1 MNWSTS
7 GYLPGHRDGQKYRGY
22 VDQLREMLAGRGVEV
37 VGFMTPDDGKI
48 KKQNRRMRM
57 YDRFSEWERHLP
69 ESVASNQSNVHTSPS
84 RIGAFEVHVVQ
95 GAWYP
100 ELCPGQLQPGEKH
113 QGETEGVA
121 KAGEVPSSTL
131 DQASLDS
138 QHALLHSK
146 LWSRRW
152 PALRALLIQIGILT
166 IGPPPAVAPVPP
178 EVLKIQVEMPTRLE
192 ELSAEPLE
200 FDPIPLPDLPEV
212 PPAPHEPSIGG
223 APQSPQRPEFSENE
237 LLIRWALARLACSA
251 SDPGALDAELGA
263 DTDDDL
269 VDGFD
274 FRKKKAH
281 KVRWSL
287 ERLQLH
293 SGHLPVDKE
302 VFVGVPLRGQHHSRI
317 SREIDLVEVN
327 MCNRLFK
334 PTVLRPWDSSTGELH
349 CLIFRENGH
358 VVYGSRPLLDSPS
371 ARFLLDATKT
381 QEQLYAR
388 LQLLLTPC
396 EDAVAWEGADI
407 DRRADRSAVTTVHV
421 KLECTVAFAGQWSMS
436 SVALQA
442 EIAPSVALGMGLWKR
457 EELKQVGDLV
467 FAPAKMFRG
476 ILPIASFA
484 KLVPYLTVKGM
495 LHSNQS
501 VTGLLMPPDCIKT
514 KESRV
519 PAHDCTA
526 IGLNMRKSSAH
537 AMKPPGLTPSMVAAV
552 FMRIACV
559 RDSSCRQNL
568 LDRWKVILEECKEHT
583 KRGLNALAF
592 GQDCPANYGWSVV
605 GQGADELLCRCGGG
619 SHQLNIT
626 SVTNILKPLGY
637 SEGVFR
643 SHVGKTRSK
652 YVQRNMIELVNGF
665 LKEHGGRKP
674 ENLEEVAS
682 QVGAAIEAEPMFTKT
697 TSEKFCLQTEQE
709 KAVEGDKHYQS
720 ELQKYRGLQEQYES
734 KMEMERRRLKA
745 EYEQACKYRKQVE
758 AIRKDIQAKMDV
770 MRGHQRRLTH
780 RQQEL
785 CQAFRKAVEK
795 GWEEAFVD
803 HVLSLAELVPG
814 FRHQERGSVEEA
826 DDAIQAALGLNEE
839 RRQAWENW
847 RQRWSDVPEVLKT
860 VAQAWRTSWRFSTF
874 RAESRAHVS
883 VVATSV

>member
-1 MNWSTS
+1 MSLQVGLDVGQKEKVLSFGRPVVAIEMNWSTS
-7 GYLPGHRDGQKYRGY
+7 GYLP
-22 VDQLREMLAGRGVEV
+22 GVEV

-113 QGETEGVA
+113 QGGAVVLYILHRLCQGHFQA

-302 VFVGVPLRGQHHSRI
+302 VFVGVPLI

-674 ENLEEVAS
+674 ENLEE
-682 QVGAAIEAEPMFTKT
+682 
-697 TSEKFCLQTEQE
+697 
-709 KAVEGDKHYQS
+709 
-720 ELQKYRGLQEQYES
+720 LQEQYES

-860 VAQAWRTSWRFSTF
+860 VAQAEPQVS
-874 RAESRAHVS
+874 AEVT
-883 VVATSV
+883 ATMEESARSAASALRSDFATKIRREHSGLSHGVEPG